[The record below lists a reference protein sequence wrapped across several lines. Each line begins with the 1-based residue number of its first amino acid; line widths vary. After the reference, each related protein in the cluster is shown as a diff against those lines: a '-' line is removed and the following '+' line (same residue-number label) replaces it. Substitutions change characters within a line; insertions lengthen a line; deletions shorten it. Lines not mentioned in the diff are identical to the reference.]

1 MRDYAV
7 FYSPLAVND
16 LDSIYYYILHD
27 LKNGIAAAAQEAR
40 IRKEIQ
46 ALNHLPL
53 RYERI
58 DWEPLHSMNVR
69 KLPVDN
75 FVVYYVV
82 DEAAGEVA
90 VLRIFYGGQNVKE
103 LVIGDFFPHNENGLS

>member
-1 MRDYAV
+1 MTDYTV
-7 FYSPLAVND
+7 FYSPLAVDD
-16 LDSIYYYILHD
+16 LDSIYHYIAHD
-27 LKNGIAAAAQEAR
+27 LENGIAAAAQEAR

-46 ALNHLPL
+46 ALDHLPL

-58 DWEPLHSMNVR
+58 GWEPLCSMNVR

-75 FVVYYVV
+75 FLVYYIV
-82 DEAAGEVA
+82 DEAAAEVA

-103 LVIGDFFPHNENGLS
+103 LDIGDFFPHNESDLP